1 MKKNVVLNWSGGKD
15 ATMAFHQL
23 SHHENIE
30 VISLLTSINSKRER
44 ITMHGVPL
52 SLLKRQV
59 DALNQ
64 QLDLITLPE
73 NISMEK
79 YSSIVREKAQQH
91 HQDGI
96 SHYAYGDIFLQDL
109 RDFRDEEAAKS
120 QLKTLYPLWGLNTKE
135 LAMQFIHLGY
145 KAIVVAVSS
154 AKLSQE
160 FAGRIYDKEF
170 ITDLPSNIDPCG
182 ENGEFH
188 TFVFDGPLFKHPID
202 FTKGTTSL
210 HRYASSDNS
219 DSKWDNGVWF
229 CDIS

>member
-1 MKKNVVLNWSGGKD
+1 MKQNVVLNWSGGKD
-15 ATMAFHQL
+15 ATMAFHKL
-23 SHHENIE
+23 SQHENIE
-30 VISLLTSINSKRER
+30 VISLLTSINSNRER

-52 SLLKRQV
+52 SLLERQV

-79 YSSIVREKAQQH
+79 YSSIVREKALNHYQK
-91 HQDGI
+91 GI

-109 RDFRDEEAAKS
+109 RDFRDQEAAKS
-120 QLKTLYPLWGLNTKE
+120 RLNTLYPLWGLNTKE

-145 KAIVVAVSS
+145 KAIVVAVRST
-154 AKLSQE
+154 KLPQE
-160 FAGRIYDKEF
+160 FAGRIYNEDF
-170 ITDLPSNIDPCG
+170 INDLPLDVDPCG

-202 FTKGTTSL
+202 FTKGATTL
-210 HRYASSDNS
+210 HQYVSSDNS
-219 DSKWDNGVWF
+219 DSQWDNGVWF